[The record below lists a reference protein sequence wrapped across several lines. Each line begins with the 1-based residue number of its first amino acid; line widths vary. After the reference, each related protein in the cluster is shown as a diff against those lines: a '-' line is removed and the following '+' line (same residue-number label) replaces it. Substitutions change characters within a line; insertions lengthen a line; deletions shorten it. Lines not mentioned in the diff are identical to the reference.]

1 MLSAAEIARGVQGAV
16 AFLWRDPRATTY
28 FDNTTEACLRSFR
41 VMVLVAPLQIIL
53 LLIRYS
59 GVTTAADEMEIFVVE
74 TISYVVEWLLFPVI
88 FHEIAR
94 RQGWLDRYAR
104 YIGALNWIN
113 LPGMLLAV
121 VLVPL
126 AQLAPAAIGDL
137 VHVVLQALV
146 SRHHAT
152 GAGCRLAA
160 LDHAADRELGAARLH
175 FIPRRSLS
183 RHRCCC
189 RHLDRIALPSG
200 TGLAAAPSG
209 RPVCDRRRPTPPR
222 RRAATTDHAP
232 PA

>member
-1 MLSAAEIARGVQGAV
+1 
-16 AFLWRDPRATTY
+16 
-28 FDNTTEACLRSFR
+28 
-41 VMVLVAPLQIIL
+41 MVLVAPLQIIL

-137 VHVVLQALV
+137 VHVVLQALFFYWFHV
-146 SRHHAT
+146 TTRQVL
-152 GAGCRLAA
+152 GAGWPLSIMLLIVSWVPLAFISFLVA
-160 LDHAADRELGAARLH
+160 RYLGISAAVV
-175 FIPRRSLS
+175 
-183 RHRCCC
+183 
-189 RHLDRIALPSG
+189 
-200 TGLAAAPSG
+200 T
-209 RPVCDRRRPTPPR
+209 
-222 RRAATTDHAP
+222 
-232 PA
+232 

>member
-53 LLIRYS
+53 LLVRYS

-137 VHVVLQALV
+137 VHIVLQALFFYWFLV
-146 SRHHAT
+146 TTRQVL
-152 GAGCRLAA
+152 GAGWPLSIMLLIVSWVPLAFISFLVA
-160 LDHAADRELGAARLH
+160 RYLG
-175 FIPRRSLS
+175 I
-183 RHRCCC
+183 
-189 RHLDRIALPSG
+189 
-200 TGLAAAPSG
+200 AAA
-209 RPVCDRRRPTPPR
+209 VVT
-222 RRAATTDHAP
+222 
-232 PA
+232 